1 MANLTEPLAVRLRP
15 QNINEIVGQEHILG
29 EGTWLRRLLSK
40 QTLSSLILFGPP
52 GSGKTTLAYVLAKT
66 CSYPF
71 RQLNAVTAGVKEIKE
86 VISDSQ
92 NVFTCPKGQILLFID
107 EIHRFNKAQQD
118 ALLPA
123 VENGN
128 IILIGATTEN
138 PFFEVNK
145 ALLSRSSVLEL
156 KALSNEAVIK
166 VLQRALNSACGF
178 GNLPVNIA
186 AAELNKIAVYANGD
200 VRRALNLL
208 ELLVT
213 TTPYSA
219 DGQII
224 ISAEMLDKLALPV
237 QYNYDRT
244 GEEHYNNTSAYIK
257 SLRGSD
263 PDAAIFYLAIALNA
277 GEDPE
282 FLARRLVI
290 CASEDVGLA
299 NNQALPLAVAA
310 LQAVQQI
317 GMPEARIIL
326 AHASIYIA
334 VSPKSNTA
342 YKAVNAALADVKSK
356 NTGEIPRHLLNAPIS
371 GMQEILGYGKGYK
384 YAHNY
389 PGGLVAQQFLPQ
401 EMAGT
406 IYYEPGTNG
415 QEEKIK
421 KWLTAWRDYCKNQVA
436 DDLATTG
443 NNSKIVDNNKI

>member
-1 MANLTEPLAVRLRP
+1 M
-15 QNINEIVGQEHILG
+15 
-29 EGTWLRRLLSK
+29 
-40 QTLSSLILFGPP
+40 
-52 GSGKTTLAYVLAKT
+52 
-66 CSYPF
+66 
-71 RQLNAVTAGVKEIKE
+71 
-86 VISDSQ
+86 
-92 NVFTCPKGQILLFID
+92 FID

-263 PDAAIFYLAIALNA
+263 PDAAIFYLARALNA

-436 DDLATTG
+436 DNLATTG